1 MLNEITKVNF
11 DTVREAAAAG
21 ESITIIIN
29 GQYYDLAPE
38 AAAADP
44 AAAFIDG
51 VKFAA
56 AAIQDHR
63 ARMNLCFEAN
73 ARRNPKTTKRAY
85 ACNDARNKEAK
96 NAADFLLYIT
106 KPGAGFDRWIDD
118 YKRGNLWKLDI

>member
-1 MLNEITKVNF
+1 MLNEITTVSL
-11 DTVREAAAAG
+11 DTIREAAAAG

-29 GQYYDLAPE
+29 GQFYDLAPE
-38 AAAADP
+38 AAAIDP
-44 AAAFIDG
+44 KAAFIEG

-63 ARMNLCFEAN
+63 ARMNLCFEAT

-85 ACNDARNKEAK
+85 ACNEARNKEAK

-106 KPGAGFDRWIDD
+106 KPGAGFDRWLED
-118 YKRGNLWKLDI
+118 YRNGKLWKL